1 MPIGVCYGRSSKT
14 GFATA
19 MMRDLDVLAPRP
31 PLPKRALPDCVR
43 VKLGL
48 ATDADA
54 ASTTLAPS
62 VYSNGGGGML
72 KSTSMKNST
81 RQAAP
86 AAMKKAMKF

>member
-19 MMRDLDVLAPRP
+19 MMRDLDVLAPRA

-48 ATDADA
+48 ANAEDTDA
-54 ASTTLAPS
+54 SSTLAPS
-62 VYSNGGGGML
+62 ACANAGAP
-72 KSTSMKNST
+72 KSKSIKN
-81 RQAAP
+81 AGPAP
-86 AAMKKAMKF
+86 VKKIMKF

>member
-48 ATDADA
+48 TDAA
-54 ASTTLAPS
+54 VASALAPS
-62 VYSNGGGGML
+62 AYSNGGII
-72 KSTSMKNST
+72 KTRSMKNSKTT
-81 RQAAP
+81 RQSAP

>member
-43 VKLGL
+43 AKLGL
-48 ATDADA
+48 DGGALA
-54 ASTTLAPS
+54 ASTQ
-62 VYSNGGGGML
+62 SN
-72 KSTSMKNST
+72 S
-81 RQAAP
+81 AAP
-86 AAMKKAMKF
+86 PLAKAPAQKPAAAKPRMRM